1 MSRVSATAAY
11 RNLLR
16 SIRIAFEGDVA
27 VMNAARFEA
36 RNNFEAN
43 RSLSEDSKDLEKSIA
58 KANDVAKFLKEN
70 LVQGQVK
77 DDGKY
82 QLRIH
87 EHTERGDNESI
98 KQPQGTRNT
107 LAGAKCCSSL

>member
-1 MSRVSATAAY
+1 MSRVSTLAAY

-27 VMNAARFEA
+27 TMNAARFEA

-43 RSLSEDSKDLEKSIA
+43 RDLPQDSNDLNKYIT
-58 KANDVAKFLKEN
+58 KANDVSKFLKEN
-70 LVQGQVK
+70 LVQGRVT
-77 DDGKY
+77 DEGKY
-82 QLRIH
+82 QLKIH

-98 KQPQGTRNT
+98 KQPKGRPNT
-107 LAGAKCCSSL
+107 SAGFKCCSAS

>member
-1 MSRVSATAAY
+1 MSRVSALAAY

-27 VMNAARFEA
+27 TMNAARFEA

-43 RSLSEDSKDLEKSIA
+43 RDLPQDSKVLEKSIS
-58 KANDVAKFLKEN
+58 KANEVSKFLKEN
-70 LVQGQVK
+70 LVQGKVT
-77 DDGKY
+77 DEGKY

-98 KQPQGTRNT
+98 KQPPGTRNT
-107 LAGAKCCSSL
+107 LAGVKCCSAS

>member
-1 MSRVSATAAY
+1 MSRVSALTAY

-27 VMNAARFEA
+27 TMNAARFEA

-43 RSLSEDSKDLEKSIA
+43 RDLPQDSKVLEKSIS
-58 KANDVAKFLKEN
+58 KANEVSKFLKEN
-70 LVQGQVK
+70 LVQGKVT
-77 DDGKY
+77 DEGKY
-82 QLRIH
+82 QLKIH

-98 KQPQGTRNT
+98 KQPAGTRNT
-107 LAGAKCCSSL
+107 LAGVKCCSAL